1 MDRKVHQLAALFQK
15 KIIGIESLF
24 VLCKERAK
32 RGQSEGKERAKRG
45 KPHLTLSLPSL
56 YPLLNVTLE

>member
-32 RGQSEGKERAKRG
+32 RGQREGKERAKRG
-45 KPHLTLSLPSL
+45 QREVNLT
-56 YPLLNVTLE
+56 

>member
-32 RGQSEGKERAKRG
+32 RGQREGKERAK
-45 KPHLTLSLPSL
+45 
-56 YPLLNVTLE
+56 